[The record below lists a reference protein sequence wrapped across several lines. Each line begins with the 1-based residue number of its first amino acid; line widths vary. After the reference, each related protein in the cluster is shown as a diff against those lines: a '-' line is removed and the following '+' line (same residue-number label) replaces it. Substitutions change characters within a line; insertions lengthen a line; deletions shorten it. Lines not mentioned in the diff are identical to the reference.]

1 MHGDKENFH
10 EDAALAL
17 TWLAATKARSMDCS
31 AACFVLDSANDENH
45 TVNPIMKISARNIIP
60 GKITNL
66 KKGPV
71 SSAITLEIAPG
82 IEIVST
88 ITSESAA
95 GLKLKKNQKA
105 YAIIKAS
112 SVIIG
117 AD

>member
-1 MHGDKENFH
+1 
-10 EDAALAL
+10 
-17 TWLAATKARSMDCS
+17 
-31 AACFVLDSANDENH
+31 
-45 TVNPIMKISARNIIP
+45 MKISARNIIP
-60 GKITNL
+60 GKVASL

-71 SSAITLEIAPG
+71 NSSVTLEIAPG

-95 GLKLKKNQKA
+95 NLKLKKGQKA